1 MSESAGEWQTVW
13 YIIGEWKW
21 QFDWMRWE
29 CHNVHILHCSLTLS
43 AINALRF
50 LCANFSVPHSP
61 RACNTHDRKK
71 AAIQLRHFDDMFYII
86 IDTHQNIAWRVNKE
100 LIPDQITSFYIDML
114 RIRHKLVTNSA
125 GFFPAAASNCIEIS
139 TLNFH
144 RQIYLWSLWL
154 VRAICTVPS
163 AFYTLGFY
171 ISLCTCMHDDC
182 TYFRFITSFP
192 LYWNWSRI
200 YEMR

>member
-1 MSESAGEWQTVW
+1 MFISFIVLS
-13 YIIGEWKW
+13 
-21 QFDWMRWE
+21 
-29 CHNVHILHCSLTLS
+29 HCLQSMPCVFCVL
-43 AINALRF
+43 IF
-50 LCANFSVPHSP
+50 LCHTLHAH
-61 RACNTHDRKK
+61 ATYMTEKK